1 VWQITESH
9 VHIEGKVLLFKNIGE
24 QDDEV
29 KSEFRPVPGETTLEQ
44 AAVMLK
50 GEPGSLSASR

>member
-1 VWQITESH
+1 
-9 VHIEGKVLLFKNIGE
+9 VHIDGKVLLFKSIGE

-29 KSEFRPVPGETTLEQ
+29 KSEFRRVPGETSLEQ

-50 GEPGSLSASR
+50 GEPQALSASK